1 MIREQLLAMP
11 RSSFLTILAL
21 LMLVVLAALSVYGL
35 VPKYKIWMKSN
46 NSYEVLNNAAGSAI
60 NLNDQINNMDSELKA
75 LQQKLNGDSA
85 SLPFK
90 QFESHVIGQLQ
101 EVAWQHNVQLAAIT
115 PRRGDRVDMFREMLF
130 EVDIS
135 GDYFDIHRLLKEFRN
150 KLGFVVVKK
159 IDLEPGNDAEK
170 KWLDVSLTLAS
181 YRVEKV

>member
-1 MIREQLLAMP
+1 MIL
-11 RSSFLTILAL
+11 SL
-21 LMLVVLAALSVYGL
+21 LMLVVFAALTVYGV
-35 VPKYKIWMKSN
+35 VPKYKAWVKSN
-46 NSYEVLNNAAGSAI
+46 HSYELLSNAAGSTVD
-60 NLNDQINNMDSELKA
+60 LNEQINKMDSELKE
-75 LQQKLNGDSA
+75 LQHKLNGDSA

-101 EVAWQHNVQLAAIT
+101 EVAWQHNVQLASIT

-150 KLGFVVVKK
+150 KLGFVVVKQF
-159 IDLEPGNDAEK
+159 DLKPGNDSAK

-181 YRVEKV
+181 YRVEKN